1 MFSLFG
7 VLSSFALAEPVVVLD
22 YVPFSRADIYW
33 TQEEWT
39 TGTGVG
45 AFDGMLKPALTPWL
59 GIRKETWTGLGTIG
73 AARIATIT
81 NTGDGKHIYARS
93 SLRLAIAA
101 QRNIGQAEHARPWL
115 GIGTSVIVPFARD
128 QADSYSNAQASEAEF
143 NNSADRARIGG
154 LGARIGAGVDLPVF
168 TGAHLGA
175 HTHLVTHA
183 AASFTETSTEYSLL
197 TWMETALRLEITL
210 P

>member
-1 MFSLFG
+1 MFCLLG
-7 VLSSFALAEPVVVLD
+7 VLSSFALAEPVLVVD
-22 YVPFSRADIYW
+22 YVPFSRTDLYW

-45 AFDGMLKPALTPWL
+45 PFDGLLKSTLTPWI
-59 GIRKETWTGLGTIG
+59 GIRKDAWTMLGTIG

-81 NTGDGKHIYARS
+81 NTGDGKHVYARS
-93 SLRLAIAA
+93 GLRIALAA
-101 QRNIGQAEHARPWL
+101 QRNIGEPENARPWM
-115 GIGTSVIVPFARD
+115 GIGTSAIVPFARD
-128 QADSYSNAQASEAEF
+128 QSDSYSSPQASEAEF

-154 LGARIGAGVDLPVF
+154 LGARIGAGVDLPFWDGV
-168 TGAHLGA
+168 HLGA

-197 TWMETALRLEITL
+197 TWMETALRLEIAL
-210 P
+210 H